1 VSLPHYFICILPFLW
16 WSTIVIANVFWS
28 LYGCIRFVLV
38 RIPRWWLTQC
48 CSRWNKSR
56 CKRRGLPASSLCP
69 PRKNLLLE
77 NADSL
82 LCYCSLLQAK
92 LLSLADIS
100 RACKYQVWPAN
111 PLPRRF
117 NVDAT
122 MTSRLGG
129 RVTLPLQALTQPSL
143 DAQLFVSYAINPR
156 LARRDQCRAYPWSHE
171 PSLIPHVSVSSSS
184 LQVLLGLAGFTASPV
199 GILRLARL
207 S

>member
-1 VSLPHYFICILPFLW
+1 MSLPHYFICILPFLW

-122 MTSRLGG
+122 MTSRSASLSASRWTRHTSPTGAHAAFPRRSAV
-129 RVTLPLQALTQPSL
+129 RV
-143 DAQLFVSYAINPR
+143 VRN
-156 LARRDQCRAYPWSHE
+156 
-171 PSLIPHVSVSSSS
+171 
-184 LQVLLGLAGFTASPV
+184 
-199 GILRLARL
+199 
-207 S
+207 